1 MNNLY
6 HSIFYGGLFTLLSAC
21 GPGTQEGSIRLSR
34 EEYVAPFQNQY
45 DNLNYEIDLLE
56 QEYAIL
62 QKRFITHR
70 SLHNDS
76 LRYLSY
82 YKRFDVVQKE
92 TSEVLESLRR
102 IEDGLTASLIR
113 NGLDTITDGNHFR
126 LADIREPH
134 SNKINRSYFKSF
146 VQNIGSELN
155 LKIAA
160 YNKTMR
166 SSRVIENPEDSTA
179 VLIYSRLYDKPDP
192 NNSEP
197 FYWEDFSLI
206 NVPIVSCLTELK
218 SLRVRV
224 LKTGLSAGRYVYG
237 RINALAFKFSSVS
250 LYMDAESM
258 QIHKNETVK
267 IRMGIKA
274 WNEDEEPLIIIN
286 GDTATRFEKGEAIY
300 LFKPRKTGVQKL
312 KGELF
317 YADPRTGEQK
327 TASTSLTFKVE
338 E

>member
-6 HSIFYGGLFTLLSAC
+6 HYIFCGCLFTAISAC
-21 GPGTQEGSIRLSR
+21 GPGVKETSVRLSR

-45 DNLNYEIDLLE
+45 DNLDYEIDLLE
-56 QEYAIL
+56 QEYATL
-62 QKRFITHR
+62 QKRFATHR
-70 SLHNDS
+70 SLHSDS

-82 YKRFDVVQKE
+82 YKRFAVVQKE
-92 TSEVLESLRR
+92 TDGVLESLRR

-113 NGLDTITDGNHFR
+113 NGLDTTTDSEHFR
-126 LADIREPH
+126 LINIREPQ
-134 SNKINRSYFKSF
+134 SNEINRNYFKSF

-155 LKIAA
+155 LKIAD
-160 YNKTMR
+160 YNKTMH
-166 SSRVIENPEDSTA
+166 SPKVIENPSDSSV

-197 FYWEDFSLI
+197 FYWEDYSLI

-218 SLRVRV
+218 SLRVRI

-250 LYMDAESM
+250 LYMDAETM
-258 QIHKNETVK
+258 QIQKDETVK

-274 WNEDEEPLIIIN
+274 WNEHEEPLIIIN
-286 GDTATRFEKGEAIY
+286 GDTATRFENGEAVY
-300 LFKPRKTGVQKL
+300 LFKPRRTGVQKL
-312 KGELF
+312 KGQLF
-317 YADPRTGEQK
+317 YVDPRTGEQK